1 MTPRLPALALLV
13 GALALAIPTARLTA
27 EVDAAPARPAGPPA
41 QKPVRVASLS
51 SEADEMLMDLV
62 GPARLAC
69 ITYLATSPD
78 YSSIAESAVLVP
90 RTIRHIADIEPIVSM
105 EPDLVVVND
114 FNRYEVVQL
123 MREAGLAVH
132 RIRYPQTLEVI
143 AENLVYLGRAVG
155 EEARAAALLE
165 ELRAA
170 RAEAEARAAGR
181 PPVRVLFLSGHF
193 FAEGT
198 ESLPGDLIRICGG
211 RNVIE
216 GGSRQ
221 VSPEEVV
228 FLDPDL
234 IVMGSSL
241 RAVFAGDP
249 ALMRLRARLET
260 ARWRDVQPP
269 SQYAA
274 GALRRWAKLIHPVEV
289 RP

>member
-1 MTPRLPALALLV
+1 MSPRLPALILLAAAV
-13 GALALAIPTARLTA
+13 ALALPTARLTA
-27 EVDAAPARPAGPPA
+27 EVDATPARPSGPPER
-41 QKPVRVASLS
+41 KPIRIASLS

-62 GPARLAC
+62 GPTRLAC

-78 YSSIAESAVLVP
+78 YSSIAESAALVP
-90 RTIRHIADIEPIVSM
+90 RIIRHIADIEPIVSM

-132 RIRYPQTLEVI
+132 RIRYPRTLDII

-155 EEARAAALLE
+155 EVARADALLA
-165 ELRAA
+165 ELLAA
-170 RAEAEARAAGR
+170 RAEAESRAAGR
-181 PPVRVLFLSGHF
+181 PEVRVLFLSGNF

-198 ESLPGDLIRICGG
+198 ESLPGDLIRVSGG

-289 RP
+289 RS